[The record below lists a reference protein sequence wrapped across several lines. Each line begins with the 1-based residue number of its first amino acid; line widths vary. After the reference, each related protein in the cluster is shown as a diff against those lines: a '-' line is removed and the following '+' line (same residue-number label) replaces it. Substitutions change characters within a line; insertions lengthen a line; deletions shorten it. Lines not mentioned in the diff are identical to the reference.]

1 MFFCSRKKKS
11 NVNFLFFYFFFIFL
25 CFFFELEVLV
35 DWWLV
40 VTIDCVL
47 SCFVMSTGA
56 KGRLEEELGK
66 LESLLRLLDDFEHNR
81 QDQKLLMMLSQK
93 LKVIVPELRKL
104 SLDPSF
110 KTPECAPLLVTLG
123 QGIKRVQ
130 TALTSLRAQGLA
142 LPPVHSDSDKQ
153 LGAEQTQD
161 NDQHRQQQ
169 EAVLQIQQ
177 QQQQQQAIQ
186 RQEYMRQQEQEEQRE
201 EQRKQQQQQ
210 EQQQKQQLERQ
221 KQQEKQKQ
229 EQPLQPSQLSQQ
241 QPQVRTDWS
250 RESRRSV
257 DEGERDVP
265 TAQPSPRSLQLA
277 EPKPLKGF
285 LKKRGDKGLV
295 KGYKVGLKREQ
306 TSFM

>member
-1 MFFCSRKKKS
+1 
-11 NVNFLFFYFFFIFL
+11 
-25 CFFFELEVLV
+25 
-35 DWWLV
+35 
-40 VTIDCVL
+40 
-47 SCFVMSTGA
+47 MSTGA

-169 EAVLQIQQ
+169 DAVLQIQQ

-210 EQQQKQQLERQ
+210 LEQQQKQQLERQ

-229 EQPLQPSQLSQQ
+229 EQQPLQSLQQSQQ

-250 RESRRSV
+250 RETRRSV
-257 DEGERDVP
+257 DEGERDVL

-277 EPKPLKGF
+277 EPKPLKGY

-295 KGYKVGLKREQ
+295 KGIKVG
-306 TSFM
+306 